1 MFEEL
6 FKAEDENEL
15 ELHNSLKAMKQAKE
29 NKNTAEVQQLKAK
42 VKQLQFQKAKIK
54 EEIKD
59 ATEKNSIYYRAAK
72 PYLDAKRTLIQVS
85 NYSHFDDIKLL
96 YAYAKARLDVLETE
110 QLAVK

>member
-72 PYLDAKRTLIQVS
+72 PYLDAKELSFRLQTIRISTTSSYFTLMQ
-85 NYSHFDDIKLL
+85 KL
-96 YAYAKARLDVLETE
+96 VLTPSKPNNS
-110 QLAVK
+110 Q